1 MFANTLRKSIT
12 LLAIYFIIIIG
23 IFILQFKN
31 DSIISEKLG
40 ALHITL
46 SQFTAEDNTIRLNN
60 KFTAIFNGINF
71 YAGDENPVTALIN
84 DKEVPLILN
93 SWEKKSP
100 LSCELDFIGGTKL
113 NFSVSDETNHAH
125 LILNSTLPEEV
136 SSIYIPYTLT
146 ADSAITQRTDSR
158 IRISNK
164 KNSWD
169 FSTPSI
175 ENERFLLT
183 QKAPDAT
190 YAYFDTTRV
199 FSFDMTTDIPAST
212 ETAYNSALEALK
224 TNIISAFTQSLQ
236 DAAGITEQDAVSYV
250 AVMAERGRYAAAL
263 EAIPAQIKNSQART
277 FLSIPYFGSLVRL
290 NELLERQM
298 RLFEK
303 TIQDAD
309 ENISFDVFSERYIAD
324 YMCMHPGSKYINSLL
339 TDVSQSEL
347 SSLTVQQAAGI
358 INVYVELN
366 RKNTELSALLLPAAQ
381 KAVFIIEKSCT
392 LDENSI
398 MMSENGSFL
407 SVIQAVQAGEALLG
421 FGRALSNQDYIAAG
435 RLIIASYLKD
445 TSAFD
450 VHTLGQLYPI
460 VSHANKYYPHFEI
473 LSFNAGRAVWAW
485 TCAQNISFNA
495 DSDGTITLYVDFPV
509 NNTHYITVSG
519 ISPFRSIY
527 IYDVAFRTDPR
538 FESYNS
544 SGYVYLKES
553 SSLLLKSRHR
563 SRREEIRL
571 IYKELASPKV
581 EEIIETDVTS
591 TSQENI
597 SPAEP
602 DSLAPTAD
610 GENR

>member
-1 MFANTLRKSIT
+1 MFANTLRKSLT
-12 LLAIYFIIIIG
+12 LLAVYFIIIIG

-46 SQFTAEDNTIRLNN
+46 SEFTAEDNTTKLNN

-71 YAGDENPVTALIN
+71 YSGEENLATAVV
-84 DKEVPLILN
+84 DGKEVPLILN
-93 SWEKKSP
+93 SWKKNSP
-100 LSCELDFIGGTKL
+100 LSCEFDFIGGTKL
-113 NFSVSDETNHAH
+113 NFTVSDESNHAH
-125 LILNSTLPEEV
+125 LILNSTLPEET
-136 SSIYIPYTLT
+136 SSIYIPYKLT
-146 ADSAITQRTDSR
+146 AGSSITQRTDSR

-164 KNSWD
+164 KNSWE
-169 FSTPSI
+169 FNTPGI
-175 ENERFLLT
+175 EIERFLLT
-183 QKAPDAT
+183 KNSPDAT
-190 YAYFDTTRV
+190 YAYFDNTRI
-199 FSFDMTTDIPAST
+199 FSFAMTTDIPAAT
-212 ETAYNSALEALK
+212 ETSYTAVLESLK
-224 TNIISAFTQSLQ
+224 TNIISAFTQSAQ
-236 DAAGITEQDAVSYV
+236 DAANITEQDAVSYI
-250 AVMAERGRYAAAL
+250 AVMAEKGRYAGAL
-263 EAIPAQIKNSQART
+263 EATPAQVKNSQTRT

-290 NELLERQM
+290 NELLQRQM
-298 RLFEK
+298 QMLEK
-303 TIQDAD
+303 MIQDAS

-324 YMCMHPGSKYINSLL
+324 YMCIHPGSKYVNSLL
-339 TDVSQSEL
+339 TNVSQDEL
-347 SSLTVQQAAGI
+347 SSLTLQQAAGI
-358 INVYVELN
+358 INVYVRLN
-366 RKNTELSALLLPAAQ
+366 EKKSELSSLLLPAAE
-381 KAVFIIEKSCT
+381 KALFTIEKSCT

-407 SVIQAVQAGEALLG
+407 SVIQAVQAGDALLG
-421 FGRALSNQDYIAAG
+421 FGRAVSNQDYIAAG

-450 VHTLGQLYPI
+450 IHTLAQLYP
-460 VSHANKYYPHFEI
+460 VVNHANKYYPHFEI

-485 TCAQNISFNA
+485 TCAENISLNT
-495 DSDGTITLYVDFPV
+495 DSDGTITIYVDFPV

-571 IYKELASPKV
+571 IYKEPVSPKV

-591 TSQENI
+591 PVQEDI
-597 SPAEP
+597 SPIET
-602 DSLAPTAD
+602 DFSAPSAD
-610 GENR
+610 GEN